1 MNARTSR
8 PAATETGDPYLL
20 TPGPLTTSATV
31 KQAMQHDLGSRDDS
45 FIALTARVRRR
56 LAALVNGEGTHSCV
70 LLQGAGTYA
79 VEAMLGSL
87 LPRDGHLL
95 NLVNGAYGRRIT
107 RICEYLGRKV
117 TVLECA
123 EDMPVSVRDLGAALD
138 ADPSITHVAVVHC
151 ETTSGIRNP
160 LEEIARVTAQARR
173 VLLVDAMST
182 FGALPIDVKALP
194 AAAVAA
200 SSNKCLEGVPG
211 VSFCI
216 ASGAILEASAG
227 NAHSLSLDLHEQWR
241 GFEGNGQWRFTPP
254 VQVLLALD
262 RALTELEEEGGIA
275 ARERRYRENC
285 RLLVDGMRRLGFR
298 TFLDDSRQAPV
309 IVTFFMP
316 EDADLPFSA
325 LYDGLKE
332 RGYVIYPGK
341 LTGADTFRIGCIG
354 RLGPREMEGVV
365 AAVGDLLG
373 KR

>member
-1 MNARTSR
+1 MNKRSTH

-45 FIALTARVRRR
+45 FIELTGRVRRR
-56 LAALVNGEGTHSCV
+56 LTSLVNGDGTHSCV

-79 VEAMLGSL
+79 VEAMIGSL
-87 LPRDGHLL
+87 LPRNGRLL

-107 RICEYLGRKV
+107 RICEYLGRSV
-117 TVLECA
+117 TVLEGA
-123 EDMPVSVRDLGAALD
+123 EDTPVSVQGLEAALE

-160 LEEIARVTAQARR
+160 LEDVARATAAAGR

-182 FGALPIDVKALP
+182 LGALPIDVKALP

-200 SSNKCLEGVPG
+200 SSNKCLESVPG
-211 VSFCI
+211 ISFCI
-216 ASGAILEASAG
+216 AAEPLLEAGAG

-254 VQVLLALD
+254 VQCLLALD
-262 RALTELEEEGGIA
+262 RALTELQEEGGVA
-275 ARERRYRENC
+275 AREQRYRENC
-285 RLLVDGMRRLGFR
+285 RLLVEGMRRLGFR
-298 TFLDDSRQAPV
+298 TFVDDRQQAPV

-316 EDADLPFSA
+316 EGVRLPFSA
-325 LYDGLKE
+325 LYDGLKA

-354 RLGPREMEGVV
+354 RIGRGEIEGVV

-373 KR
+373 SR